1 MLILRAYTDK
11 ELITALK
18 QGNER
23 AFDEIF
29 RRYWNRAFEVA
40 YGKVKSKALA
50 EEIVQDIFMDL
61 WNKRHSIS
69 IESFGKYLFTS
80 IKYQALNKIRSQLV
94 HQKYWD
100 YYKTFIPQVD
110 DTTEKTVHF
119 HDLLD
124 TIEKR
129 LDQLPKKTKAVFYM
143 NRFEGK
149 SLNEIARLLNLSE
162 KAIEYHL
169 SRSLKEL
176 KIYLRDTLLFLALYF
191 ILFTIHG

>member
-11 ELITALK
+11 ELLTALK

-29 RRYWNRAFEVA
+29 RRYWNKAFEVA
-40 YGKVKSKALA
+40 YGKVKSKIQA

-61 WNKRHSIS
+61 WNKRDSLA
-69 IESFGKYLFTS
+69 IESFSKYLFTS
-80 IKYQALNKIRSQLV
+80 IKYQALNKIRSQIV

-100 YYKTFIPQVD
+100 YYKAFIPQVD
-110 DTTEKTVHF
+110 NTTEKTVHF

-129 LDQLPKKTKAVFYM
+129 LDQLPKKTKAIFYM
-143 NRFEGK
+143 NKLEGK
-149 SLNEIARLLNLSE
+149 SLKEIARILKLSE

-176 KIYLRDTLLFLALYF
+176 KVYLRNTLLFLLSF
-191 ILFTIHG
+191 FLP